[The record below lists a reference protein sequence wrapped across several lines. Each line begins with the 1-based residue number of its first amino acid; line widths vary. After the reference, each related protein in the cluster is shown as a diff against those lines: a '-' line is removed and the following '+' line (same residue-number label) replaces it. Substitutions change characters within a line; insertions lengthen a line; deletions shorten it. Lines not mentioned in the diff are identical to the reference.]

1 MNSKLEKVIYQ
12 NFNADILCRIK
23 ELEKS
28 FDIFFLKDKKL
39 KKSEYTQVKKII
51 NRVIVEEIVPLTVKL
66 IAEEVRKES
75 EKMYLKK
82 IKQDEIKTS
91 N

>member
-1 MNSKLEKVIYQ
+1 MESTLEKVIYE
-12 NFNADILCRIK
+12 NFNSDILCRIK
-23 ELEKS
+23 DLEKS
-28 FDIFFLKDKKL
+28 FDKFFLKDKKF
-39 KKSEYTQVKKII
+39 KKSEYAKVKKII
-51 NRVIVEEIVPLTVKL
+51 NRVIVKEIVPLTVKL